1 MPPEDQ
7 EPTSAPEANEKDL
20 EIARLRDRVDKLL
33 TEKKALKGMVEAP
46 EGVTAE
52 EVAKLKAFQRQVELE
67 RKEQKGAYDDAKKAL
82 TEQYERDTT
91 ALKEQVKQLQAKVR
105 DLELVAPA
113 ASVLSQVVHD
123 PDDVFKTGRLKPD
136 QIEAGPD
143 GPVVVDGLNRTP
155 LADWAKAS
163 LPAHYL
169 KAPKPVG
176 SGAPAGGS
184 GGGLP
189 VGSNVKNPFT
199 APHFSLA
206 EQGRLL
212 RSNPALYAQL
222 KAAAGYP
229 G

>member
-7 EPTSAPEANEKDL
+7 ELTPAPESSEKDH

-113 ASVLSQVVHD
+113 ASVLAQVVHD

-169 KAPKPVG
+169 KAPKPQG

-189 VGSNVKNPFT
+189 VGSNVKNPFV

-206 EQGRLL
+206 EQGRLF
-212 RSNPALYAQL
+212 RSNPAMYAQL
-222 KAAAGYP
+222 KAAAGLKD
-229 G
+229 